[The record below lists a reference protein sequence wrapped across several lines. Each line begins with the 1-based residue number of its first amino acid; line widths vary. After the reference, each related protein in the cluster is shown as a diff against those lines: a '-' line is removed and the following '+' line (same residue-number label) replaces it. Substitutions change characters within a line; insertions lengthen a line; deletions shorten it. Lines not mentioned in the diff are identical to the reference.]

1 MIRPPFFI
9 SFLSNLSFK
18 SFKSFKSFV
27 RRVNAWNL
35 GYLESGQVNGFGAWS
50 NRIRYHEL
58 ENLVR
63 KEKIFGME
71 GASIWETLRDWVLVT
86 ETSCSVG
93 LEMTAEPIVRRLKVM
108 VPLMPE
114 VVG

>member
-1 MIRPPFFI
+1 MTQRPFFI
-9 SFLSNLSFK
+9 SFLSNLGFK

-27 RRVNAWNL
+27 RRVNSWNL
-35 GYLESGQVNGFGAWS
+35 SYLESRQVNEFGAWS

-86 ETSCSVG
+86 ETNYSAG
-93 LEMTAEPIVRRLKVM
+93 LEMTAEPIVK
-108 VPLMPE
+108 
-114 VVG
+114 G